1 MDYTIFLISLLSA
14 VTSTEAID
22 LHSFTCSSA
31 KEGGQGYVTLK
42 WYDVTTVKV
51 KKDGRDILICMSNQ
65 KHCKLFQPFGPN
77 VRLSQS
83 KDKDKD
89 GLITLVIQIHRA
101 TRKGANPT
109 SGVWTLAQVG
119 SHNKHLDAN
128 CIVYEIADTVDCQYQ
143 FLNDKMNVN
152 CNTSGTI
159 PEALCHF
166 KLDTMNTE
174 RLKVKV
180 HHEIASRY
188 CSAVIDLPTVRTRE
202 LILQVGVYPNL
213 TGTAGDRLFG
223 RNTSYVFNLEKT
235 SISCSPTVEGGTS
248 YIDVKLDSNI
258 PVDIYKEDTLVFRCH
273 KSDQCEPNNSISL
286 LPTHN
291 ITRGKTNIQLSIF
304 NTTRLG
310 RLPIA
315 GTWNLKY
322 FGRMKGDQTSCL
334 IFEKPRSVQCYQENK
349 NYGVNLICHLSY
361 VYPLFKCQF
370 TTLNKHNL
378 KTHFGDITYSHVLTS
393 SDPIYHNMSCSVNI
407 SWVDLTSDRVQVS
420 VSMYANV
427 SGINSDTEEGSVKQ
441 QMYIDVPSLHLKD
454 CPARVERG
462 ATVHC
467 ICSSNLK
474 DDVVSW
480 FEERN
485 QQLLAETVLN
495 YTAVNSIAFRCQLS
509 ASKRSSGIHQIFN
522 PIIAYPPTVRKV
534 SEANPNETNS
544 DTGWIIE
551 CDLEGIEGQNVEL
564 VRRDAAITWASD
576 DFSRQW
582 RLNNEHCQES
592 KYFECVMSATDHNRN
607 ASLAIQY
614 TCNSHQDSRMWLI
627 FVYVGIGAMVAM
639 SFAVIVVAVY
649 CKTKRE
655 KARKASYS
663 YQGGVRFENSFYT
676 GFEIPTET
684 GRNSVLFE
692 HL

>member
-1 MDYTIFLISLLSA
+1 MDYTIFMISLLSA
-14 VTSTEAID
+14 VTSTGAID

-51 KKDGRDILICMSNQ
+51 KKDGRDVLICMSNQ
-65 KHCKLFQPFGPN
+65 KHCELFQPFGPN

-119 SHNKHLDAN
+119 SHNKQLDAN
-128 CIVYEIADTVDCQYQ
+128 CIVY
-143 FLNDKMNVN
+143 
-152 CNTSGTI
+152 
-159 PEALCHF
+159 
-166 KLDTMNTE
+166 
-174 RLKVKV
+174 
-180 HHEIASRY
+180 
-188 CSAVIDLPTVRTRE
+188 
-202 LILQVGVYPNL
+202 
-213 TGTAGDRLFG
+213 
-223 RNTSYVFNLEKT
+223 EKT

-248 YIDVKLDSNI
+248 HIDINLDSKI

-286 LPTHN
+286 LPTNN
-291 ITRGKTNIQLSIF
+291 ITRGKTNIHITIF
-304 NTTRLG
+304 NASRLG
-310 RLPIA
+310 RLPIS
-315 GTWNLKY
+315 GTWKLKY

-427 SGINSDTEEGSVKQ
+427 SGLNSDTEEGSVKLH
-441 QMYIDVPSLHLKD
+441 MYIDVPSLHLKD

-474 DDVVSW
+474 DDIVSW

-485 QQLLAETVLN
+485 QQLLAETLLN
-495 YTAVNSIAFRCQLS
+495 YTAVYSMAFRCQLS

-544 DTGWIIE
+544 GTGWIIE
-551 CDLEGIEGQNVEL
+551 CDIEGIEGQNVEL

-576 DFSRQW
+576 DFSKQW

-607 ASLAIQY
+607 ASLAVQY
-614 TCNSHQDSRMWLI
+614 TCNSHQDSRMRLI
-627 FVYVGIGAMVAM
+627 FVYVGIGAMVAI
-639 SFAVIVVAVY
+639 SFAVIAVAVY
-649 CKTKRE
+649 CKTKRK

>member
-1 MDYTIFLISLLSA
+1 MDYTIFMISLLSA
-14 VTSTEAID
+14 VTSTGAID

-51 KKDGRDILICMSNQ
+51 KKDGRDVLICMSNQ
-65 KHCKLFQPFGPN
+65 KHCELFQPFGPN

-119 SHNKHLDAN
+119 SHNKQLDAN
-128 CIVYEIADTVDCQYQ
+128 CIVY
-143 FLNDKMNVN
+143 
-152 CNTSGTI
+152 
-159 PEALCHF
+159 
-166 KLDTMNTE
+166 
-174 RLKVKV
+174 
-180 HHEIASRY
+180 
-188 CSAVIDLPTVRTRE
+188 
-202 LILQVGVYPNL
+202 
-213 TGTAGDRLFG
+213 
-223 RNTSYVFNLEKT
+223 
-235 SISCSPTVEGGTS
+235 
-248 YIDVKLDSNI
+248 
-258 PVDIYKEDTLVFRCH
+258 
-273 KSDQCEPNNSISL
+273 
-286 LPTHN
+286 
-291 ITRGKTNIQLSIF
+291 
-304 NTTRLG
+304 
-310 RLPIA
+310 
-315 GTWNLKY
+315 
-322 FGRMKGDQTSCL
+322 
-334 IFEKPRSVQCYQENK
+334 EKPRSVQCYQENK

-427 SGINSDTEEGSVKQ
+427 SGLNSDTEEGSVKLH
-441 QMYIDVPSLHLKD
+441 MYIDVPSLHLKD

-474 DDVVSW
+474 DDIVSW

-485 QQLLAETVLN
+485 QQLLAETLLN
-495 YTAVNSIAFRCQLS
+495 YTAVYSMAFRCQLS

-544 DTGWIIE
+544 GTGWIIE
-551 CDLEGIEGQNVEL
+551 CDIEGIEGQNVEL

-576 DFSRQW
+576 DFSKQW

-607 ASLAIQY
+607 ASLAVQY
-614 TCNSHQDSRMWLI
+614 TCNSHQDSRMRLI
-627 FVYVGIGAMVAM
+627 FVYVGIGAMVAI
-639 SFAVIVVAVY
+639 SFAVIAVAVY
-649 CKTKRE
+649 CKTKRK